1 MPNLTIFFSFKIPV
15 VRAAWDY
22 KFEIA
27 FACPDKKSAFINRV
41 IGTDD
46 VRLPITGF
54 PN

>member
-15 VRAAWDY
+15 ARAAWDY
-22 KFEIA
+22 
-27 FACPDKKSAFINRV
+27 DKKSAFINRA

-46 VRLPITGF
+46 VRLLITGF

>member
-15 VRAAWDY
+15 ARAAWDY
-22 KFEIA
+22 KFEIT
-27 FACPDKKSAFINRV
+27 FVCPDKKSAFKNPV

-54 PN
+54 SN